1 VCVLF
6 LVKNLDDPQEVNS
19 IIRRKANVKSFIF
32 YLIVSIFRLEEIK
45 LLIYYNKNALLLKL
59 NKMASFD
66 LLNLCKA
73 ESHKLN
79 GSKD

>member
-6 LVKNLDDPQEVNS
+6 LVKNLDDSQEVNS

-66 LLNLCKA
+66 LLNLWKA